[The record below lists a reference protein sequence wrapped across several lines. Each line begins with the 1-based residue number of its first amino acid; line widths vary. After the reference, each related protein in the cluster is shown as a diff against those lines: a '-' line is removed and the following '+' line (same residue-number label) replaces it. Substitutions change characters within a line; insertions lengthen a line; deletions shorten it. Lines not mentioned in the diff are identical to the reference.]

1 MKHKQYVC
9 LCARER
15 ERESVRSKAGISRE
29 IERELERLTSCFSW
43 FDVTM
48 VPAAEHA
55 LQTDQELV

>member
-1 MKHKQYVC
+1 M
-9 LCARER
+9 RER